1 MHASAL
7 TPITRAMSA
16 TPTCCAPFTLI
27 NRLSSEA
34 ATPTDKLMVNCT
46 VAADRLLARL
56 CNSAG
61 TSA

>member
-1 MHASAL
+1 
-7 TPITRAMSA
+7 MSA

-34 ATPTDKLMVNCT
+34 AIPTDKLMVNCT